1 MKKRMKTKSNKIG
14 ICNIFYIIKLFSS
27 QNDSKIIASII
38 PYKIHHKELKQKFT
52 EIGKI

>member
-27 QNDSKIIASII
+27 QNNSKIIANII
-38 PYKIHHKELKQKFT
+38 PYKIHQKELKQKFP
-52 EIGKI
+52 EIDKL